1 MKGVHE
7 MRRQFKTLFCILL
20 ITVCAVFLITGCK
33 NNNKQSENG
42 NNVEELQEEENTLQ
56 NTTNNEEE
64 SDTNTALKN
73 EETTVD
79 STDATVKEEDAT
91 NEEADKQ
98 QDSQSTKELSIY
110 TINDETLETE
120 PVIANIPSDTEVTP
134 QVVVDQV
141 LEAFADNSYV
151 VTVQNVSQEGE
162 AIIVNFSK
170 DSAPVINVGASVE
183 CTTLDCISYS
193 LLDNI
198 PDCKKVIFRIDGEA
212 YSSGHIEKGIN
223 EPYATGN

>member
-1 MKGVHE
+1 MRMKV
-7 MRRQFKTLFCILL
+7 KTICSVLL
-20 ITVCAVFLITGCK
+20 IMVCAVLLIAGCK
-33 NNNKQSENG
+33 GNSKQSENG
-42 NNVEELQEEENTLQ
+42 NHVEKQQENDNASKNTESKEEASDNIISKDDTTQNNTSDTSD
-56 NTTNNEEE
+56 TTVPEDDTKKEE
-64 SDTNTALKN
+64 SDNQ
-73 EETTVD
+73 
-79 STDATVKEEDAT
+79 
-91 NEEADKQ
+91 EANK
-98 QDSQSTKELSIY
+98 STKELSIY

-120 PVIANIPSDTEVTP
+120 PVIANIPSDTKVTP

-141 LEAFADNSYV
+141 INAFADNSYV
-151 VTVQNVSQEGE
+151 VDVQNVSTEGD

-198 PDCKKVIFRIDGEA
+198 PECKKIIFRIDGEA
-212 YSSGHIEKGIN
+212 YSTGHIEKGIN